1 LGAKLERIIVPIEN
15 ELAPSSG
22 LKNCPTAIEAAGGG
36 LPEIVCMPK
45 FRTSSFIKKSHQ
57 WFITFIICFHF
68 PLVKN
73 NGHVIH

>member
-45 FRTSSFIKKSHQ
+45 FRTSSFIKKIPSVVHN
-57 WFITFIICFHF
+57 IHNMF
-68 PLVKN
+68 PFSTGKK
-73 NGHVIH
+73 